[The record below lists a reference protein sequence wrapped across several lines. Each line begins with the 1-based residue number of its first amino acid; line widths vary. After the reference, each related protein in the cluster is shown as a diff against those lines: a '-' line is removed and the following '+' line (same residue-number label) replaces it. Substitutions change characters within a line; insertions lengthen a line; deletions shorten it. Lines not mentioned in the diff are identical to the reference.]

1 MIPGE
6 AVYGVILLG
15 PFSFARF
22 GRTAGECHHTQ
33 GKGEHNEELQAD
45 CLRRAASGWRR
56 KERCAGRALLHP
68 PALHSGRHLQGGCCC
83 PEKDCRRH
91 GRYFQRPAVSGG
103 HRICFNA
110 HERCTGR
117 DGRQHPLRFFSFLHR
132 PRPSWRCSRSGRSTH
147 KRRSWGSSAYRSA
160 GSLQPT
166 ARRGYRSR
174 NSARW

>member
-6 AVYGVILLG
+6 AVYGVILLD
-15 PFSFARF
+15 PFFSFARF

-83 PEKDCRRH
+83 PEKRLPASWAL
-91 GRYFQRPAVSGG
+91 FPAVRSVRWVIGNDVIEVYDELLKLG
-103 HRICFNA
+103 TFNA
-110 HERCTGR
+110 GQAAAPAAPQGQKKKKSAALFWTTWSASSSRWSP
-117 DGRQHPLRFFSFLHR
+117 PLQAQAF
-132 PRPSWRCSRSGRSTH
+132 
-147 KRRSWGSSAYRSA
+147 
-160 GSLQPT
+160 
-166 ARRGYRSR
+166 
-174 NSARW
+174 